1 MLQTHDDSV
10 NPSSA
15 PELNHGV
22 IKKLSHLD
30 RDECLH
36 RIEPDS
42 QFQVN
47 DRSPLIRFQS
57 RVRISSGVPRTGGDT
72 KADNL
77 SVISHSSSLASSPAP
92 SIYAPLRSESDDE
105 HSRWGS
111 LGRRVNGS
119 GVGKKK
125 DRKLRETTERGRQ
138 MQICQY
144 RRYGDDKQGQHE
156 RTPLIGHTVPSTH
169 ELQNMV
175 GGVHDVEVRTRQ
187 SGDEIDLI
195 FGTWPRRLIN
205 RYVCFLSFLWRMLTD
220 IVSGGGG
227 GWSPSYAVI
236 VWTTL
241 TQNTRDAM
249 DERIFCISI
258 YPLCMS
264 CSLVHC

>member
-1 MLQTHDDSV
+1 MPSKILPISKIKSDPTLSVSSFPVKAPSDEAYLDTPLPMLQTHDDSV

-15 PELNHGV
+15 PELKHGV

-42 QFQVN
+42 QFQAN
-47 DRSPLIRFQS
+47 NRSPLIRFQS

-169 ELQNMV
+169 ELRNMV
-175 GGVHDVEVRTRQ
+175 GGVHDVDVRTRQ

-205 RYVCFLSFLWRMLTD
+205 RYWWWWRLE
-220 IVSGGGG
+220 
-227 GWSPSYAVI
+227 PVI
-236 VWTTL
+236 CCDCLDDSDT
-241 TQNTRDAM
+241 
-249 DERIFCISI
+249 E
-258 YPLCMS
+258 Y
-264 CSLVHC
+264 